1 MKKIKNTLL
10 AFLACI
16 VAFCGT
22 AVFANADVVYSG
34 DDTFVTTNVAAGK
47 LVSFTDKD
55 GVAIPEGYLHD
66 LHGGA
71 LNYGALT
78 DGDAEPGM
86 GHSIIQINDE
96 NGPVR
101 AFAVLDLGEKRTI
114 NEIGV
119 CFWNDHN
126 YGGIVMQVAD
136 SADFSDAIM
145 VWNNDVANV
154 MGQGAG
160 EEIQYK
166 DTPGAIQ
173 HVKVSPVAGRYVRVS
188 GYSLSEGQTRFSEIE
203 VYGVTSGFLPVTA
216 NKVSGKASK
225 KDEITLSTMREGA
238 KIYYTTDGT
247 LPSVKSTEYTAPIK
261 LGDIEA
267 SKVLI
272 RAVSVADGKSSAV
285 SDFKFDTAEKSVN
298 VALGKIG
305 TTDGVEP
312 KAFQGTAT
320 MEKVTDGAEDPFNV
334 MGTDTPSWLKIDLG
348 KVYAVDTVKVK
359 LFHDWAFGAIVQLSE
374 TEDFSSGNYTVFS
387 NYGNNSF
394 IWTGVEEVAAT
405 TAEWWGGGMHTFEFS
420 PVKARYIRIFSY
432 SVQNE
437 NKWSVWEEV
446 QVWTAVKPDSA
457 YPAPA
462 ENVAFGKIG
471 TTDGAEPKAFQG
483 TATMEKVTDGA
494 EDPFNVMGTD
504 TPSWLKIDLGKVYAV
519 DTVKVKLFHDWAF
532 GAIVQLSETEDFSSG
547 NYTVFSNYGNN
558 SFIWTGVEE
567 VAATTAE
574 WWGGGMHTFEFSP
587 VKARY
592 IRIFSY
598 SVQNENKWSVWEEVQ
613 VWSVAR
619 EASQPED
626 EYPVA
631 EKAIVKAD
639 ISESITVP
647 FGTAADNLG
656 LLKQVNV
663 EDANGIS
670 ATLNGNWVCEGYNP
684 EIAGEYVFTYVFTL
698 DGFVDVYGL
707 LRTTVTVA
715 EKADKTSLKAK
726 IDEVEALDK
735 EKYVTDSQS
744 KLTKGLADAKAVYV
758 NQAVFQQD
766 VDDELAQL
774 TKIVNDLI
782 LRGDKTELE
791 KEISE
796 INALNASDYSA
807 ESWSELTEKLEMA
820 LEVKNNADATQNVVD
835 LALENLKAARSALR
849 KLGDKTELQAK
860 YDQLKSVENVYT
872 NASWKS
878 FSEKLSEAKALLDKS
893 EAYEDELKTALDSL
907 TAAYEKLVRKANFG
921 DLTEALEEA
930 DSLDKSLY
938 TPDSLEGYNAA
949 VEAAKTVAANDES
962 SQDAI
967 DLAKANIDS
976 AKALLVRKGN
986 KTELNALIAGL
997 GKYTQDRYTA
1007 NSYNKFLLAKEE
1019 AEAVAA
1025 DDNATQETVNAAKA
1039 ELEKK
1044 IAALKELANKTEL
1057 LATIEE
1063 SEAVTEEEYTAA
1075 SFAAFE
1081 EALNYAKE
1089 VAASNTVEQSDV
1101 DEANAALVAARN
1113 ALVKKANGCASSY
1126 GGESLIIVLFA
1137 FVAIAALKRKQKQ
1150 GVK

>member
-173 HVKVSPVAGRYVRVS
+173 HIKVSPVAGRYVRVS

-247 LPSVKSTEYTAPIK
+247 LPSAKSTEYTAPIK

-285 SDFKFDTAEKSVN
+285 SDFKFDTTEKSVN

-359 LFHDWAFGAIVQLSE
+359 LFHDWL
-374 TEDFSSGNYTVFS
+374 
-387 NYGNNSF
+387 
-394 IWTGVEEVAAT
+394 
-405 TAEWWGGGMHTFEFS
+405 
-420 PVKARYIRIFSY
+420 
-432 SVQNE
+432 
-437 NKWSVWEEV
+437 
-446 QVWTAVKPDSA
+446 
-457 YPAPA
+457 
-462 ENVAFGKIG
+462 
-471 TTDGAEPKAFQG
+471 
-483 TATMEKVTDGA
+483 
-494 EDPFNVMGTD
+494 
-504 TPSWLKIDLGKVYAV
+504 
-519 DTVKVKLFHDWAF
+519 F

-791 KEISE
+791 KEVSE

-807 ESWSELTEKLEMA
+807 ESWSELTGKLEMA

-976 AKALLVRKGN
+976 AKALLVRKGD

-1007 NSYNKFLLAKEE
+1007 NSYNEFLLVKEE

-1113 ALVKKANGCASSY
+1113 ALVKKSNGCASSY

-1137 FVAIAALKRKQKQ
+1137 CVAIAALKRKQKQ

>member
-173 HVKVSPVAGRYVRVS
+173 HIKVSPVAGRYVRVS

-247 LPSVKSTEYTAPIK
+247 LPSAKSTEYTAPIK

-285 SDFKFDTAEKSVN
+285 SDFKFDTTEKSVN

-348 KVYAVDTVKVK
+348 KVYDVDTVKVK

-387 NYGNNSF
+387 NYGNNAF

-405 TAEWWGGGMHTFEFS
+405 TAEWWGGGMHTFEFL

-437 NKWSVWEEV
+437 
-446 QVWTAVKPDSA
+446 T
-457 YPAPA
+457 
-462 ENVAFGKIG
+462 
-471 TTDGAEPKAFQG
+471 
-483 TATMEKVTDGA
+483 
-494 EDPFNVMGTD
+494 
-504 TPSWLKIDLGKVYAV
+504 
-519 DTVKVKLFHDWAF
+519 
-532 GAIVQLSETEDFSSG
+532 
-547 NYTVFSNYGNN
+547 
-558 SFIWTGVEE
+558 
-567 VAATTAE
+567 
-574 WWGGGMHTFEFSP
+574 
-587 VKARY
+587 
-592 IRIFSY
+592 
-598 SVQNENKWSVWEEVQ
+598 KWSVWEEVQ

-619 EASQPED
+619 GASQPED

-631 EKAIVKAD
+631 DKAIVKAD

-807 ESWSELTEKLEMA
+807 ESWSELTGKLEMA
-820 LEVKNNADATQNVVD
+820 SEVKNNADATQNVVD

-976 AKALLVRKGN
+976 AKALLVRKGD

-1007 NSYNKFLLAKEE
+1007 NSYNEFLLAKEE

-1089 VAASNTVEQSDV
+1089 VAASNTVEQSDG

-1113 ALVKKANGCASSY
+1113 ALVKKSNGCASSY

-1137 FVAIAALKRKQKQ
+1137 CVAIAALKRKQKQ